1 MLIISKLYIKLN
13 KTTQLIKYL
22 FFDLLSAVISWTLFF
37 SYRKVIIEELAIDF
51 TNKFYLGIVLIPIFW
66 IILYGVT
73 GTYKNIFRK
82 SRLKELSETFYIVL
96 VGTIIIFFVA
106 LLDDYIDNYKTY
118 YSLFV
123 VLFCAHLFLT
133 ALFRFLLTTIT
144 AKKVHQK
151 KISFNTLIIGS
162 NVKAMEMYKELEGQ
176 KLSCGYNF
184 VGFVNVEEKSQ
195 YLLSEFIPKLGSLEA
210 IIEVINEYNIEDVII
225 AVESAEHHK
234 IEQIIDLLE
243 GADIYIKMLP
253 DMYDIISGK
262 VKMSTIFGTALIEI
276 EHDLMPTWHWFLK
289 RVFDVSVSLFVII
302 ILSPLFLISALLVKF
317 SSSGKVLFKQER
329 IGLHGRGFNII
340 KFRSMYE
347 NAESNGPQLS
357 SDEDKRITPLGK
369 IMRKIRLDELPQFY
383 NVLIGEMSIVGPRP
397 ERQYYINLIAEK
409 APHYHHLHKVKPGIT
424 SWGMV
429 KFGYAENIEQMI
441 ERMKYDILY
450 IENISFA
457 LDLKI
462 LIYTVLI
469 VLQGRGK

>member
-1 MLIISKLYIKLN
+1 MNTNIQI
-13 KTTQLIKYL
+13 TKYL

-37 SYRKVIIEELAIDF
+37 SYRKVFIEELAIDF
-51 TNKFYLGIVLIPIFW
+51 TNKFYLGIVLIPVFW

-96 VGTIIIFFVA
+96 IGTIIIFFVA

-123 VLFCAHLFLT
+123 VLFCAHLFFT
-133 ALFRFLLTTIT
+133 SLFRFLLTSIT
-144 AKKVHQK
+144 EKKVHQK

-162 NVKAMEMYKELEGQ
+162 NLKAVQMYKELKEQ
-176 KLSCGYNF
+176 KLSSGYHF
-184 VGFVNVEEKSQ
+184 VGFVNVEEKAQ
-195 YLLSEFIPKLGSLEA
+195 YLLSEFIPKKGSLENIVQ
-210 IIEVINEYNIEDVII
+210 IIKEHKIEDVII

-234 IEQIIDLLE
+234 IEEIIDLLE
-243 GADIYIKMLP
+243 GIDIYIKMLP

-276 EHDLMPTWHWFLK
+276 EHELMPTWHWFLK
-289 RVFDVSVSLFVII
+289 RFFDVSISLFVII
-302 ILSPLFLISALLVKF
+302 LFSPLYLFTALLVRF
-317 SSSGKVLFKQER
+317 SSSGKILFKQER
-329 IGLHGRGFNII
+329 IGLHGRSFNII
-340 KFRSMYE
+340 KFRSMHE
-347 NAESNGPQLS
+347 NAETNGPQLS
-357 SDEDKRITPLGK
+357 SDEDKRITPWGK
-369 IMRKIRLDELPQFY
+369 IMRKTRLDELPQFY
-383 NVLIGEMSIVGPRP
+383 NVLIGEMSVVGPRP
-397 ERQYYINLIAEK
+397 ERQYYIDLIAEK

-450 IENISFA
+450 IENISFT

-462 LIYTVLI
+462 LIYTTLI
-469 VLQGRGK
+469 VLEGRGK